1 MLRSL
6 LATAL
11 ALAVLAAPAGAKVA
25 HTVAPGETLWSIAA
39 ANNFTTAS
47 LAAFNGLSPDAQV
60 VLGSTIWIP
69 SEVEGAAALGAAAAP
84 AGGPAETQPA
94 VAQSG
99 APPALGAYVVQPGE
113 SLSLIAA
120 RHGVATEQVA
130 AANGLD
136 PAGVLMAGTHLKL
149 PTGKAPQGAPAQP
162 QPAEAVPAAAPGPS
176 PERVTAGQIAGVAAA
191 HGVPADLASAIAW
204 QESGF
209 NNAMVSSANA
219 RGVMQVIPGTW
230 TWIQDNLAGGPL
242 DPSSAHDN
250 VHAGVMYLGQLL
262 RDTGGDPTQA
272 AAAYYQGL
280 GSVRSR
286 GLFPETQQYVNNVL
300 ALRSRFGG

>member
-1 MLRSL
+1 MLRTM

-11 ALAVLAAPAGAKVA
+11 VLALLATPAGAKVA

-39 ANNFTTAS
+39 ASNFTTAS

-69 SEVEGAAALGAAAAP
+69 SEAEGAAALGVAP
-84 AGGPAETQPA
+84 AQAPVET
-94 VAQSG
+94 G
-99 APPALGAYVVQPGE
+99 APPALGGYVVQPGDT
-113 SLSLIAA
+113 LSAIASRA
-120 RHGVATEQVA
+120 GVATEQVA
-130 AANGLD
+130 AANGLSVD
-136 PAGVLMAGTHLKL
+136 GVLVAGTHLKL
-149 PTGKAPQGAPAQP
+149 PSGASSAAPAP
-162 QPAEAVPAAAPGPS
+162 QPASAIPAASPAPS
-176 PERVTAGQIAGVAAA
+176 PERVTSSQIAEVAAS
-191 HGVPADLASAIAW
+191 HGVPASLASAIAW

-209 NNAMVSSANA
+209 NNSMVSSANA

-230 TWIQDNLAGGPL
+230 QWIQDNLAAGPL
-242 DPSSAHDN
+242 DPNSAHDN

-262 RDTGGDPTQA
+262 RDTGGDPAQA

-280 GSVRSR
+280 GSVHSR
-286 GLFPETQQYVNNVL
+286 GFFPETQQYVNNVL